1 MDVEMALDEPGPGH
15 DDEVVATV
23 ADEDAARPL
32 VESLLLAGVG
42 PSLKPVS
49 EGLAVCVVN
58 GQGDRA
64 RQALGLPTESSD
76 PAATGASSS
85 TWRASGSVTGSG
97 GTTAR
102 RATAGLTSMG
112 AGGGGGLRSWSTIKV
127 MALFLVGLVLI
138 PAIAFFVSFKLA
150 GG

>member
-15 DDEVVATV
+15 DDEIVATV

-42 PSLKPVS
+42 PSLKPVPD
-49 EGLAVCVVN
+49 GLAVCVVT
-58 GQGDRA
+58 GEGDRA
-64 RQALGLPTESSD
+64 RRVLGLADEELT
-76 PAATGASSS
+76 A
-85 TWRASGSVTGSG
+85 ASGSLDPTSSHPDRTA
-97 GTTAR
+97 GTSAR
-102 RATAGLTSMG
+102 RAAASSAPVTVGG
-112 AGGGGGLRSWSTIKV
+112 ARNWSTV
-127 MALFLVGLVLI
+127 QVLGLFLLALVII